1 MSVLRRSSLVAV
13 GLLGSMAAIASTA
26 RGEGALTP
34 GQEAT
39 QRLFVLVLIPAMAI
53 GILVMVLVA
62 YAVLKFRVRPGHT
75 EGPAFAKT
83 HDRKLEAAW
92 TILPALILLVVGV
105 VSTQA
110 LLLTDTVPENPDVV
124 VKVSAQRF
132 AWSFNVTDPDD
143 PSAFVNTDSEF
154 TVRVGQVVKLV
165 FESVDVAH
173 SFYIPAFELKIDV
186 IPGHANVYWF
196 QALQAGEFEIHCAE
210 FCGLAH
216 YSMIGLLHVVAA

>member
-1 MSVLRRSSLVAV
+1 MSGLRRSSLVAL
-13 GLLGSMAAIASTA
+13 GLLGSIAAIASAA

-39 QRLFVLVLIPAMAI
+39 QRLFILVLIPAMAI

-92 TILPALILLVVGV
+92 TIIPALILLVVGV

-110 LLLTDTVPENPDVV
+110 LLVTDTVPENPDVTV
-124 VKVSAQRF
+124 YITAQRF
-132 AWSFNVTDPDD
+132 AWSFNITYPNGSYLADQSVL
-143 PSAFVNTDSEF
+143 
-154 TVRVGQVVKLV
+154 TVRVGQIVKLV

-173 SFYIPAFELKIDV
+173 SFYVPAFDLKIDV

-210 FCGLAH
+210 FCGLRH
-216 YSMIGLLHVVAA
+216 FSMLALLHVLPS